1 VAPLDLPSRGAEH
14 ASTMFGRNVT
24 ALLEHLAP
32 KGSFILDFD
41 DEITAAIC
49 VVRLGEPMA
58 AEGGG

>member
-1 VAPLDLPSRGAEH
+1 
-14 ASTMFGRNVT
+14 VT

-32 KGSFILDFD
+32 KGSFVLDFD

-49 VVRLGEPMA
+49 VVRAGEPMA